1 MSDNHHPQQRGA
13 AVACPGET
21 GPEPACNASRRR
33 LLQGIG
39 ASAVLLG
46 MPASLWAMSGSP
58 KDAITPFISKDE
70 LAAKLA
76 AEFKLPLADVRA
88 ALRSAEFAPDII
100 RRMQTPYESRPYT
113 DYRPLFVNDRLAGL
127 GHAYLLKHRDLFA
140 ETEKK
145 YGVEKEIIA
154 AILGMETHYGVN
166 RGRDSVLGSLYTLA
180 AGYPRRA
187 DFFRSELGHF
197 LLLCQE
203 EKLNPEDPVGSY
215 AGAFGTTQFIP
226 SSYRHFAVDADG
238 DGKRDVWDSP
248 ADIIAS
254 VANYFHEHQW
264 EAGKPVAY
272 WLPQAYADQPAALR
286 EQAEKGFKS
295 WKTVADFTPMLTGL
309 PDTWSQDDKATIIDM
324 QTSHGRKLALV
335 HYNFYVITRWNRSY
349 NYAMAITELAALLDC
364 KLCRTGW

>member
-1 MSDNHHPQQRGA
+1 MPDNKYPQQRGA
-13 AVACPGET
+13 DSACT
-21 GPEPACNASRRR
+21 GNTEPVCNTSRRR
-33 LLQGIG
+33 LLLGIS

-46 MPASLWAMSGSP
+46 MPASLRAMTDSP
-58 KDAITPFISKDE
+58 GDAIEPFISKDD

-76 AEFKLPLADVRA
+76 AEFKLPLENVMT
-88 ALRSAEFAPDII
+88 ALRSAEFSPGII
-100 RRMQTPYESRPYT
+100 RRMQTPYESRPYA

-127 GHAYLLKHRDLFA
+127 GHAYLLKQRNLFA
-140 ETEKK
+140 ETERK
-145 YGVEKEIIA
+145 YSVEKEIIA

-166 RGRDSVLGSLYTLA
+166 RGKDSVLGALYTLA
-180 AGYPRRA
+180 SGFPRRA

-203 EKLNPEDPVGSY
+203 EKLRPEDPVGSY

-254 VANYFHEHQW
+254 VGNYFHEHKW
-264 EAGKPVAY
+264 EAGRPLAL
-272 WLPQAYADQPAALR
+272 WLPKAASSQPHMLR
-286 EQAEKGFKS
+286 KQAEMGFKD
-295 WKTVADFTPMLTGL
+295 WKTVADFSGKLSGL
-309 PDTWSQDDKATIIDM
+309 PDTWSKDDKVTVINM
-324 QTSHGRKLALV
+324 QTSRGPKLALV

-349 NYAMAITELAALLDC
+349 NYAMAITELAALLGC